1 MSTLNKVVGDTWQHR
16 SATAVTLLSA
26 GVMLT
31 GIVLLGVGLTVL
43 ALVML
48 LWAVAPLLGGGFMTW
63 FAEQQ
68 PVRTVAGWMLIPAL
82 GAALASCHCSY
93 GHGPHTSRMRQTTT
107 AATRRP
113 RRRQAVRR
121 SSAWVR
127 PPGSRCG

>member
-82 GAALASCHCSY
+82 GAALASLPLLLRARAAHQSDAADNDRRDTA
-93 GHGPHTSRMRQTTT
+93 TS
-107 AATRRP
+107 
-113 RRRQAVRR
+113 
-121 SSAWVR
+121 S
-127 PPGSRCG
+127 